1 MLEMIYDVMFFLFM
15 KKIISKSNKNIR
27 HLKNTIYKKK
37 FYYVISPYNEVKKK
51 SKTIEKKTKTIKK
64 KTQQPPSRS
73 KPENTQKPLVSQR
86 RFVCVWVL
94 CFVSWWFFMVGERR
108 VECSECFGRLDRR
121 LELLE
126 GVYDEL
132 SGRVVG
138 VEHDLKFAC
147 SDVSKHVVVLDA
159 RLSDLEADF
168 GRLEGRLSDLGGR
181 LLWLFLS
188 SCIVGLLAL
197 FGLKI

>member
-1 MLEMIYDVMFFLFM
+1 M
-15 KKIISKSNKNIR
+15 
-27 HLKNTIYKKK
+27 
-37 FYYVISPYNEVKKK
+37 
-51 SKTIEKKTKTIKK
+51 
-64 KTQQPPSRS
+64 
-73 KPENTQKPLVSQR
+73 
-86 RFVCVWVL
+86 CVWVL
-94 CFVSWWFFMVGERR
+94 CFVSLVICMDSRR
-108 VECSECFGRLDRR
+108 VECSERFGRVERR

-132 SGRVVG
+132 RGRVVG

-147 SDVSKHVVVLDA
+147 SDVGERVVVLDA

>member
-1 MLEMIYDVMFFLFM
+1 MD
-15 KKIISKSNKNIR
+15 
-27 HLKNTIYKKK
+27 
-37 FYYVISPYNEVKKK
+37 
-51 SKTIEKKTKTIKK
+51 
-64 KTQQPPSRS
+64 SR
-73 KPENTQKPLVSQR
+73 R
-86 RFVCVWVL
+86 GVCFERCGRV
-94 CFVSWWFFMVGERR
+94 ERR
-108 VECSECFGRLDRR
+108 MEV
-121 LELLE
+121 LE

-132 SGRVVG
+132 HGRVVG

-147 SDVSKHVVVLDA
+147 SDVGERVVVLDA